1 MKQNEQNKLQQNKEN
16 KLKQNKTKLE
26 TNSIE
31 TTEKLNLNNRKNLTC
46 ITEINLKSMIPLL
59 VYTW

>member
-1 MKQNEQNKLQQNKEN
+1 MKQNEQNKLKQNKEN

-31 TTEKLNLNNRKNLTC
+31 TTEKLNLNNRKNWTC
-46 ITEINLKSMIPLL
+46 KT
-59 VYTW
+59 